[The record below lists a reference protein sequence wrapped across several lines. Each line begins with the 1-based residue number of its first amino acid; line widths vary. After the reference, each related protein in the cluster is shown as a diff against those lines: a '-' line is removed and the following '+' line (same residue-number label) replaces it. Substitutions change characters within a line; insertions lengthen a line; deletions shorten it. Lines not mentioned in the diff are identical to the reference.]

1 MAGIGKNRVF
11 DRAAL
16 EELLQQ
22 TEQLLNSAR
31 EVSDSLQEEMQQL
44 QELAGEVPAEAAHP
58 AMGARAGALSAKI
71 GDTVTQI
78 DTIRTAIRENL
89 EKLIQQV
96 PMNDAL
102 SAAALKTITSTT
114 AGMVAMAEELK
125 AMVRQGSLHLG
136 MDEFQRQVED
146 FGNRWKGA
154 AAAAGLKMLAA
165 ATFMKGLVEYSKFS
179 RDPVNLSTGNLYYEK
194 EDIRLKA
201 VMPLVFRRYY
211 NAMDKGNSALGPG
224 WSHSHAEAVHENKDG
239 SLTLHMEDGKDI
251 TLEKDSV
258 ETGKTAS
265 AVEGP
270 VETYRDT
277 RSGKETV
284 TKTKDGY
291 RYEDRKTRHTL
302 TFDREGRLQCRCNA
316 ALCSRRKKHFIFD
329 SINTITAPSF
339 R

>member
-1 MAGIGKNRVF
+1 MAGIQKNRVF

-22 TEQLLNSAR
+22 TEQLLNSAK
-31 EVSDSLQEEMQQL
+31 EVSESLQDEMQQL
-44 QELAGEVPAEAAHP
+44 QELSMEVPAEAAHP
-58 AMGARAGALSAKI
+58 AMGARAGELSGKI
-71 GDTVTQI
+71 GDTVAEIEKTQ
-78 DTIRTAIRENL
+78 TAIRENL

-114 AGMVAMAEELK
+114 AGMVSMAEELK

-136 MDEFQRQVED
+136 MDEFRGQVED

-165 ATFMKGLVEYSKFS
+165 ATFMKGLVEYSRFS

-251 TLEKDSV
+251 TLEKDSA
-258 ETGKTAS
+258 ETGKI
-265 AVEGP
+265 G
-270 VETYRDT
+270 ETYRDT

-302 TFDREGRLQCRCNA
+302 TFDREGRLQCRA
-316 ALCSRRKKHFIFD
+316 DRDRHSPQGQPRQTPR
-329 SINTITAPSF
+329 
-339 R
+339 